1 VRLVVSSCQYQR
13 RFQTQV
19 AKTGRC
25 GQRDTLHSYLPIQTT
40 SCESVKR
47 RRFQF
52 PANQLLFHI
61 LNILMSI
68 TSNILRNR
76 RRLSVLVPS
85 ESNLI
90 PMPSSIKSN
99 IFLSVEDCRAQ
110 LPACQLVF
118 LLFLSTCIC
127 LPASYC
133 AGTIQALRRSPS
145 PSYHVKQLHSA
156 VDDCRTA
163 LSANQYSPASF

>member
-85 ESNLI
+85 ESDLI

-110 LPACQLVF
+110 LPACQLV
-118 LLFLSTCIC
+118 
-127 LPASYC
+127 ASYC

-145 PSYHVKQLHSA
+145 SSYHVKQLHSA